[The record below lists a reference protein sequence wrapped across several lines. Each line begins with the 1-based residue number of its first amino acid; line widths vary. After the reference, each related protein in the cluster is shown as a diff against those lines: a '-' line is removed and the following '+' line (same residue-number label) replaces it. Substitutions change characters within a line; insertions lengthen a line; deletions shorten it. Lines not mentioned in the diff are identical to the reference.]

1 MGHPAA
7 PGDEEDPPGDG
18 PGKKWSKRNSGGH
31 GHRGGGGPPA
41 QPSAN
46 GGAPET
52 KEKPR
57 KEGGGR
63 NPSPGKG
70 EVEFGHGDGQGGRP
84 AMEGG
89 GGIGARSNAQE
100 SGAPEMPTKQDHPA
114 DPVGQGEVTGRQNK
128 EDDGSTGVANP
139 EVAAGEASHPAP
151 LGARR
156 KLGSGAM
163 DARSMGVAGPKDKAS
178 VGAANVGSGEE
189 AALAN
194 PHTDGFGRKRSGGA
208 ARKLAT
214 RAAAESGGGGQAKTA
229 VNGQMER
236 DLAGGGECFRVRGGA
251 NGISVTQ
258 KM

>member
-1 MGHPAA
+1 MVQ
-7 PGDEEDPPGDG
+7 E
-18 PGKKWSKRNSGGH
+18 KKWSKRNSGGL

-139 EVAAGEASHPAP
+139 EVAAG
-151 LGARR
+151 
-156 KLGSGAM
+156 AM

-236 DLAGGGECFRVRGGA
+236 DLAGGGNVFGCAEALMG
-251 NGISVTQ
+251 
-258 KM
+258 